1 MFPLNSANKVVSM
14 MLLIGAL
21 SANVVNAETISQTSI
36 ERMRVN
42 VGLTVF
48 PPFVQQ
54 DALGHCFGNIVDEV
68 INMFP
73 SEKYE
78 LSLYCSSPARVY
90 RDLSNSAIDL
100 TVNVKSTKRMA
111 EHVYFSDAPAVNL
124 EVLMLSY
131 PQKSVKSVAA
141 IREFSYGDTR
151 ERLVSQGVKIVE
163 QSNSKEA
170 VTVFLRGGT
179 DAIVTYRSPFSY
191 HYDEILQNTSLVDQ
205 VVAFDEVSL
214 GKVGAYF
221 VVNQKSKSAEQLL
234 EVVNANNRYRGG
246 DNLLK

>member
-1 MFPLNSANKVVSM
+1 MFPLCSANKVFAWV
-14 MLLIGAL
+14 LLFGAL
-21 SANVVNAETISQTSI
+21 STNVVNAEPYSPQSI

-48 PPFVQQ
+48 PPYVQQ
-54 DALGHCFGNIVDEV
+54 DTLGHCFGNIVDEV

-78 LSLYCSSPARVY
+78 LSLYCATPARVY

-111 EHVYFSDAPAVNL
+111 EHVYFSNAPAVNL
-124 EVLMLSY
+124 EVLLLSY
-131 PQKSVKSVAA
+131 PQRSVKSVAA

-151 ERLVSQGVKIVE
+151 ESLENQGVKIVE

-191 HYDEILQNTSLVDQ
+191 YYDEILQNTSLVDQ
-205 VVAFDEVSL
+205 TIAFDEVSL

-221 VVNQKSKSAEQLL
+221 VINQKSQSADKLL
-234 EVVNANNRYRGG
+234 EIVNTANPCI
-246 DNLLK
+246 DFDC

>member
-1 MFPLNSANKVVSM
+1 MFSLCSANKLFAWV
-14 MLLIGAL
+14 LLLGAL
-21 SANVVNAETISQTSI
+21 STNVVNAEPYSPQSI

-48 PPFVQQ
+48 PPYVQQ
-54 DALGHCFGNIVDEV
+54 DTLGHCFGNIVDEV

-78 LSLYCSSPARVY
+78 LSLYCSTPARVY

-111 EHVYFSDAPAVNL
+111 EHVYFSNAPAVNL
-124 EVLMLSY
+124 EVLLLSY
-131 PQKSVKSVAA
+131 PQRSVKSVAA

-151 ERLVSQGVKIVE
+151 ERLESQGVKIVE

-191 HYDEILQNTSLVDQ
+191 YYDEILQNTSLLDQ
-205 VVAFDEVSL
+205 NIEFDEVSL

-234 EVVNANNRYRGG
+234 EIINTANQCV
-246 DNLLK
+246 DFDC